1 MAEVSILAIV
11 LATLLAIALAILL
24 AIALATLLAI
34 ALAIALRLLALA
46 LDWGAEVESES
57 DSSACERSKLLV
69 LTCQWSPGTQ
79 VCQQSPGFQA
89 SAATGNAL
97 PCQKA
102 QSTGYWQSINS
113 IDSAR
118 LVVAT

>member
-69 LTCQWSPGTQ
+69 LTCH
-79 VCQQSPGFQA
+79 QSPVIQA
-89 SAATGNAL
+89 SAATGDAL
-97 PCQKA
+97 HGQEVH
-102 QSTGYWQSINS
+102 STIDWQCTTSLN
-113 IDSAR
+113 SAR
-118 LVVAT
+118 MVVAA